1 MSGTVRGEIWLLGGS
16 VCTGIALMM
25 MYDGLRIFRWL
36 VRHGSFWT
44 GMEDAAYWLF
54 ASFATFRLLFGQND
68 GVLRGYAVAG
78 VLGGMVFYDR
88 TGSRL
93 LFAVL
98 KKCSGW
104 IKINIKLLHKMKWKV
119 SEMRMRRQMSEGR
132 PGGNVRKKKKDNLN
146 NRMALVGVTMV
157 VLSLAV
163 AVHIKG
169 IDLKEKDRS
178 YSIREENLEAQVAK
192 EEERAKQLEEYRV
205 YVQTKQYI
213 EKVAKEKLGLVN
225 RNEILLKPS
234 NPN

>member
-1 MSGTVRGEIWLLGGS
+1 
-16 VCTGIALMM
+16 
-25 MYDGLRIFRWL
+25 
-36 VRHGSFWT
+36 
-44 GMEDAAYWLF
+44 
-54 ASFATFRLLFGQND
+54 
-68 GVLRGYAVAG
+68 
-78 VLGGMVFYDR
+78 
-88 TGSRL
+88 
-93 LFAVL
+93 
-98 KKCSGW
+98 
-104 IKINIKLLHKMKWKV
+104 
-119 SEMRMRRQMSEGR
+119 MRMRRQMSEGR

-146 NRMALVGVTMV
+146 NRMALVG

>member
-1 MSGTVRGEIWLLGGS
+1 
-16 VCTGIALMM
+16 
-25 MYDGLRIFRWL
+25 
-36 VRHGSFWT
+36 
-44 GMEDAAYWLF
+44 
-54 ASFATFRLLFGQND
+54 
-68 GVLRGYAVAG
+68 
-78 VLGGMVFYDR
+78 
-88 TGSRL
+88 
-93 LFAVL
+93 
-98 KKCSGW
+98 
-104 IKINIKLLHKMKWKV
+104 
-119 SEMRMRRQMSEGR
+119 MSEGR
-132 PGGNVRKKKKDNLN
+132 PGGNARKKKKDNLN

-169 IDLKEKDRS
+169 KDRS

>member
-1 MSGTVRGEIWLLGGS
+1 
-16 VCTGIALMM
+16 
-25 MYDGLRIFRWL
+25 
-36 VRHGSFWT
+36 
-44 GMEDAAYWLF
+44 
-54 ASFATFRLLFGQND
+54 
-68 GVLRGYAVAG
+68 
-78 VLGGMVFYDR
+78 
-88 TGSRL
+88 
-93 LFAVL
+93 
-98 KKCSGW
+98 
-104 IKINIKLLHKMKWKV
+104 
-119 SEMRMRRQMSEGR
+119 MRRQMSEGR

-157 VLSLAV
+157 VLSLAA

-169 IDLKEKDRS
+169 IDLKDRS

-234 NPN
+234 NSN

>member
-1 MSGTVRGEIWLLGGS
+1 
-16 VCTGIALMM
+16 
-25 MYDGLRIFRWL
+25 
-36 VRHGSFWT
+36 
-44 GMEDAAYWLF
+44 
-54 ASFATFRLLFGQND
+54 
-68 GVLRGYAVAG
+68 
-78 VLGGMVFYDR
+78 
-88 TGSRL
+88 
-93 LFAVL
+93 
-98 KKCSGW
+98 
-104 IKINIKLLHKMKWKV
+104 
-119 SEMRMRRQMSEGR
+119 MRRQMSEGR

-192 EEERAKQLEEYRV
+192 EEERAKQLEEYL
-205 YVQTKQYI
+205 QTKQYI